1 MKTDSLTKKLAH
13 KKRSVKDL
21 VRFIKTKSGN
31 VSNFALLLGAGCS
44 ITSGVRSAT
53 ELSKVWSQEI
63 YEGYEHNSK
72 DDLGAIKDFFKQNH
86 SDWYNPNHE
95 YSSLFEKRYDL
106 PAQRR
111 AFVEEEVAGK
121 FPSLGYAY
129 LIRLVENRYFNTIFT
144 TNFDDLI
151 NESFH
156 LFADSNLS
164 DDENIRD
171 SMRPI
176 VCAHDSSVKSI
187 SVTSVRPKIIKLH
200 GDFLFDDI
208 KSTLRETESL
218 EENIRNK
225 FVEFCKEFGLIV
237 VGYAGNDRSV
247 MDVINYLLK
256 SDDYLKNGLYWCVKK
271 EDHISDEL
279 HKLLWKDRVYYVEI
293 DGFDELFAELYEE
306 LNSEKRNLPL
316 PQDLPNKNNIII
328 ERLVNNS
335 SLSSSP
341 SDIIKEVMEKLQNEK
356 KKNSFF
362 SSVREVLFPEGK
374 IDDFQG
380 LSSDETFELFEIE
393 RLRTAKRYDEA
404 LNRAKSNIS
413 NPNYSFSLK
422 NRLKH
427 IVANILKKQNKFEE
441 ALKYCDE
448 IIADS
453 MNNPEEYFFKNNFLK
468 KYEDRIENLR
478 ECIKKHPCSSRIYE
492 QIVHY
497 ETELLSRNF
506 NDHTTL
512 MTQLIEDLERGIKCN
527 PAMDNDCYSAKFSL
541 LLSKRKVYSEE
552 WYKEA
557 LSICQI
563 AEAQNPE
570 HPLVFD
576 YKRQLIINDPH
587 GNSDKKTEGLLE
599 LWKESIP
606 KLDNNF
612 DIYIGMCLQLL
623 DKTIVSAD
631 KIDFIAKY
639 IEQNEN
645 RLKGKIRFVR
655 MFADF
660 YARRCGNITKALQLW
675 SSVPEDDYDFE
686 ILDSLKS
693 CYSILRKKAEFE
705 ALLLRVKDNFNTK
718 GQLRIDLMIA
728 ESQEDYVKAL
738 EVLKKLQADQAY
750 EYEFFTQEMYA
761 NLCLGNFEEVF
772 NRSKDMLQEITSD
785 EKRSFCD
792 IINYEIARKESGRK
806 IRTDKLEYIVN
817 SNASV
822 PLKVASC
829 ILLNKTKEAKAFI
842 EDDIRFDY
850 SAVLQYLNMF
860 VFKKYLDNET
870 KKKLEEKLSEI
881 V

>member
-1 MKTDSLTKKLAH
+1 MNTVTDKLAH

-53 ELSKVWSQEI
+53 ELSEIWAREI
-63 YEGYEHNSK
+63 YESYDDDPK
-72 DDLGAIKDFFKQNH
+72 DNLERIRDYFKQNY

-129 LIRLVENRYFNTIFT
+129 LIRLIENRYFNTIFT

-164 DDENIRD
+164 DDENVRD
-171 SMRPI
+171 LMRPI

-271 EDHISDEL
+271 DAPISDEL

-306 LNSEKRNLPL
+306 VSLEKRSLPL

-328 ERLVNNS
+328 ERLVSNGYLLNS
-335 SLSSSP
+335 S
-341 SDIIKEVMEKLQNEK
+341 SDIIKNVIEKLQNEK

-380 LSSDETFELFEIE
+380 LSSDETFELFEID

-404 LNRAKSNIS
+404 LTRVKSNIS
-413 NPNYSFSLK
+413 NPDYSFSFK

-427 IVANILKKQNKFEE
+427 IAANILKRQNKFEE

-468 KYEDRIENLR
+468 KHEDKIENLR
-478 ECIKKHPCSSRIYE
+478 KCLKKHPFHTRVYE

-497 ETELLSRNF
+497 ETTLLSRDF
-506 NDHTTL
+506 TEQTTL
-512 MTQLIEDLERGIKCN
+512 LVKLIEDLENGIKCN

-541 LLSKRKVYSEE
+541 LLSKRKVYSED
-552 WYKEA
+552 WYNNAK
-557 LSICQI
+557 SICDN
-563 AEAQNPE
+563 AESQNPE

-576 YKRQLIINDPH
+576 YKRQLIISDPH
-587 GNSDKKTEGLLE
+587 SDSDKKNEKLLE
-599 LWKESIP
+599 LWEKSVQ
-606 KLDNNF
+606 KLDDNF
-612 DIYIGMCLQLL
+612 DIYIGTCLQLL
-623 DKTIVSAD
+623 DETIVSAE
-631 KIDFIAKY
+631 KIDS
-639 IEQNEN
+639 
-645 RLKGKIRFVR
+645 
-655 MFADF
+655 
-660 YARRCGNITKALQLW
+660 ALVPFGW
-675 SSVPEDDYDFE
+675 TTFSKKSV
-686 ILDSLKS
+686 
-693 CYSILRKKAEFE
+693 
-705 ALLLRVKDNFNTK
+705 
-718 GQLRIDLMIA
+718 
-728 ESQEDYVKAL
+728 
-738 EVLKKLQADQAY
+738 
-750 EYEFFTQEMYA
+750 
-761 NLCLGNFEEVF
+761 
-772 NRSKDMLQEITSD
+772 
-785 EKRSFCD
+785 
-792 IINYEIARKESGRK
+792 
-806 IRTDKLEYIVN
+806 
-817 SNASV
+817 
-822 PLKVASC
+822 
-829 ILLNKTKEAKAFI
+829 
-842 EDDIRFDY
+842 
-850 SAVLQYLNMF
+850 
-860 VFKKYLDNET
+860 
-870 KKKLEEKLSEI
+870 
-881 V
+881 

>member
-1 MKTDSLTKKLAH
+1 MNTVTDKLAH

-31 VSNFALLLGAGCS
+31 LSNFALLLGAGCS

-53 ELSKVWSQEI
+53 ELSEIWAREI
-63 YEGYEHNSK
+63 YESYDGDPK
-72 DDLGAIKDFFKQNH
+72 DNLGRIRDYFKQNY

-129 LIRLVENRYFNTIFT
+129 LIRLIENRYFNTIFT

-164 DDENIRD
+164 DDESVRD
-171 SMRPI
+171 LMRPI

-225 FVEFCKEFGLIV
+225 FVEFCKEFGLIA

-256 SDDYLKNGLYWCVKK
+256 SDDYLKNGLYWCVRKG
-271 EDHISDEL
+271 DPISDEL

-306 LNSEKRNLPL
+306 VSLEKRSLPL

-328 ERLVNNS
+328 ERLVSNSTLLNS
-335 SLSSSP
+335 S
-341 SDIIKEVMEKLQNEK
+341 SDIIKNVIEKLQNEK

-380 LSSDETFELFEIE
+380 LSSDETFELFEID

-404 LNRAKSNIS
+404 LIRVKSNIS
-413 NPNYSFSLK
+413 NPDYSFSFK

-427 IVANILKKQNKFEE
+427 IAANILKRQSKFEE

-453 MNNPEEYFFKNNFLK
+453 MNNPEEYLFKNNFLK
-468 KYEDRIENLR
+468 KHEDRIENLR
-478 ECIKKHPCSSRIYE
+478 ECIKKHPFFSRIYE

-497 ETELLSRNF
+497 EKELLSHNF
-506 NDHTTL
+506 NDRTTL
-512 MTQLIEDLERGIKCN
+512 LTQLIEDLENGIKCN

-541 LLSKRKVYSEE
+541 LLSKRKEYSEN
-552 WYKEA
+552 WYREA
-557 LSICQI
+557 LNICQN
-563 AEAQNPE
+563 AESQNPE

-576 YKRQLIINDPH
+576 FKRQLITNDPH
-587 GNSDKKTEGLLE
+587 CSSDKKKEMLLE
-599 LWKESIP
+599 LWDKSIQ
-606 KLDNNF
+606 KLDDNF
-612 DIYIGMCLQLL
+612 DIYIGTCLQLL
-623 DKTIVSAD
+623 DETIVSAE
-631 KIDFIAKY
+631 KIDSVTKY
-639 IEQNEN
+639 IEKNEN
-645 RLKGKIRFVR
+645 RLKGKIRFAR

-660 YARRCGNITKALQLW
+660 YARRSGNITKALQLW
-675 SSVPEDDYDFE
+675 SSIPEDDYDFE

-693 CYSILRKKAEFE
+693 CYSILKKKTEFE

-738 EVLKKLQADQAY
+738 DILKKLQADQAY
-750 EYEFFTQEMYA
+750 DYEYFTQEMYV
-761 NLCLGNFEEVF
+761 NLCIENFEEVF
-772 NRSKDMLQEITSD
+772 TRSNDMLQDITSNED
-785 EKRSFCD
+785 RSYCD
-792 IINYEIARKESGRK
+792 LINYEIARKEIKNRK
-806 IRTDKLEYIVN
+806 VRDDKLEHIIN

-822 PLKVASC
+822 PLKVAAY
-829 ILLNKTKEAKAFI
+829 LLLDRDGEAKNFI
-842 EDDIRFDY
+842 IDDIKYDFF
-850 SAVLQYLNMF
+850 AVAQYLNTF
-860 VFKKYLDNET
+860 VFKRYLDDET
-870 KKKLEEKLSEI
+870 KRKLEDKLTK
-881 V
+881 VV